1 MTSSCFIPDRDE
13 KLRNQLKVTLLRF
26 FSPRPRPPA
35 SVPLGARG
43 EDGARG
49 FAMVDLDPEVSSGYT
64 CLNELENPGAGA
76 TALGVFSILFSTC
89 VGIPQAYKIWRLKS
103 SRGVSFLTLG
113 LGNIGSFLY
122 VLNLVILHY
131 NQITLSL
138 SRDFTFW
145 VSAQRSLT
153 FVWVELFNALS
164 MLCIYPIASLYV
176 VDEPCPVKIPSLG
189 INTVYSMRDAVYYGF
204 LVQVGVV
211 FVAWLPAVF
220 VFSVDG
226 RCEPLALYG
235 NFVGFLVGLI
245 IVVKF
250 LPQLRESWYAR
261 GSYSLSYLTYGVDA
275 AAGIVAWAQ
284 KVFVTNERVSSWLP
298 PLFLHALEIFVLCLN
313 FYHDRAGHQD
323 MSRRHGPGHDAH
335 RRRASGDERDDDPEA
350 RYHHPGRGTAAPLGY
365 VDDGGYGAGRGTG
378 GGGRDWDTQ
387 RLLRPLSPSGMR
399 RQRSFTDFL

>member
-1 MTSSCFIPDRDE
+1 M
-13 KLRNQLKVTLLRF
+13 
-26 FSPRPRPPA
+26 A
-35 SVPLGARG
+35 
-43 EDGARG
+43 
-49 FAMVDLDPEVSSGYT
+49 DLDPEVSGGYM
-64 CLNELENPGAGA
+64 CLNTLENPGPGA

-138 SRDFTFW
+138 SRDFAFW

-176 VDEPCPVKIPSLG
+176 VDEPCPVKIPTLG
-189 INTVYSMRDAVYYGF
+189 ISEVYSMKDAVYYGF
-204 LVQVGVV
+204 LVQVGIV

-220 VFSVDG
+220 VFSIDG
-226 RCEPLALYG
+226 RCEPLMIYG
-235 NFVGFLVGLI
+235 NFVGFLVGII

-275 AAGIVAWAQ
+275 VAGIVAWGQ
-284 KVFVTNERVSSWLP
+284 KVFVTDERVSSWLP

-313 FYHDRAGHQD
+313 AYHDRAGHQD
-323 MSRRHGPGHDAH
+323 MSRRHGGAGYNAYQEQRDEG
-335 RRRASGDERDDDPEA
+335 GDEEGGG
-350 RYHHPGRGTAAPLGY
+350 YHHPQRGTAGPPGPA
-365 VDDGGYGAGRGTG
+365 VVDGGYGARATG
-378 GGGRDWDTQ
+378 SREGDSQ

-399 RQRSFTDFL
+399 RQRSFTEFL

>member
-1 MTSSCFIPDRDE
+1 
-13 KLRNQLKVTLLRF
+13 
-26 FSPRPRPPA
+26 
-35 SVPLGARG
+35 
-43 EDGARG
+43 
-49 FAMVDLDPEVSSGYT
+49 
-64 CLNELENPGAGA
+64 
-76 TALGVFSILFSTC
+76 
-89 VGIPQAYKIWRLKS
+89 
-103 SRGVSFLTLG
+103 
-113 LGNIGSFLY
+113 
-122 VLNLVILHY
+122 
-131 NQITLSL
+131 
-138 SRDFTFW
+138 
-145 VSAQRSLT
+145 
-153 FVWVELFNALS
+153 
-164 MLCIYPIASLYV
+164 MLCICPIASLYV

-189 INTVYSMRDAVYYGF
+189 INTVYTMRDAVYYGF

-335 RRRASGDERDDDPEA
+335 RRRASHGDEGDDEEA
-350 RYHHPGRGTAAPLGY
+350 RYHHPGRGTAASPVY
-365 VDDGGYGAGRGTG
+365 ADASGYGAGRASGS
-378 GGGRDWDTQ
+378 RDGDSQ

>member
-1 MTSSCFIPDRDE
+1 M
-13 KLRNQLKVTLLRF
+13 
-26 FSPRPRPPA
+26 A
-35 SVPLGARG
+35 
-43 EDGARG
+43 
-49 FAMVDLDPEVSSGYT
+49 DLDPEVSGGYM
-64 CLNELENPGAGA
+64 CLNTLETPGPGA

-138 SRDFTFW
+138 SRDFAFW

-176 VDEPCPVKIPSLG
+176 VDEPCPVKIPTLG
-189 INTVYSMRDAVYYGF
+189 ISEVYSMKDAVYYGF
-204 LVQVGVV
+204 LVQVGIV

-220 VFSVDG
+220 VFSIDG
-226 RCEPLALYG
+226 RCEPLMIYG
-235 NFVGFLVGLI
+235 NFVGFLVGII

-275 AAGIVAWAQ
+275 VAGIVAWGQ

-313 FYHDRAGHQD
+313 AYHDRAGHQD
-323 MSRRHGPGHDAH
+323 MSRRHGGAGGYNAYQEQRDEG
-335 RRRASGDERDDDPEA
+335 GDEEGGS
-350 RYHHPGRGTAAPLGY
+350 YHHPQRGTAGPPGPAA
-365 VDDGGYGAGRGTG
+365 VDGGYGARATG
-378 GGGRDWDTQ
+378 SREGDSQ

-399 RQRSFTDFL
+399 RQRSFTEFL

>member
-1 MTSSCFIPDRDE
+1 M
-13 KLRNQLKVTLLRF
+13 
-26 FSPRPRPPA
+26 A
-35 SVPLGARG
+35 
-43 EDGARG
+43 
-49 FAMVDLDPEVSSGYT
+49 DLDPEVSGGYM
-64 CLNELENPGAGA
+64 CLNTLENPGPGA

-138 SRDFTFW
+138 SRDFAFW

-176 VDEPCPVKIPSLG
+176 VDEPCPVKIPTLG
-189 INTVYSMRDAVYYGF
+189 ISEVYSMKDAVYYGF
-204 LVQVGVV
+204 LVQVGIV

-220 VFSVDG
+220 VFSIDG
-226 RCEPLALYG
+226 RCEPLMIYG
-235 NFVGFLVGLI
+235 NFVGFLVGII

-275 AAGIVAWAQ
+275 VAGIVAWGQ
-284 KVFVTNERVSSWLP
+284 KVFVTN
-298 PLFLHALEIFVLCLN
+298 
-313 FYHDRAGHQD
+313 
-323 MSRRHGPGHDAH
+323 
-335 RRRASGDERDDDPEA
+335 
-350 RYHHPGRGTAAPLGY
+350 
-365 VDDGGYGAGRGTG
+365 
-378 GGGRDWDTQ
+378 
-387 RLLRPLSPSGMR
+387 
-399 RQRSFTDFL
+399 